1 MCEVVLWTFCRRHT
15 VHRNI
20 GKRTRNFSHVT
31 NAKCG
36 CRIIIDDDDD
46 DDDDDNN
53 NNNNNDND
61 NNTLLILGLVHD
73 PSPFYQTINIKLPLW
88 YPHIN

>member
-1 MCEVVLWTFCRRHT
+1 M
-15 VHRNI
+15 
-20 GKRTRNFSHVT
+20 S
-31 NAKCG
+31 
-36 CRIIIDDDDD
+36 DDHDND

-53 NNNNNDND
+53 NNNNN

-88 YPHIN
+88 HTHIN

>member
-1 MCEVVLWTFCRRHT
+1 MRM
-15 VHRNI
+15 
-20 GKRTRNFSHVT
+20 S
-31 NAKCG
+31 
-36 CRIIIDDDDD
+36 DDHDN

-53 NNNNNDND
+53 NNNN

-88 YPHIN
+88 HTHIN